1 MGRKIA
7 RIMRSRNS
15 TMNVIKLCEQR
26 KGWSRSGSV
35 VGGGG
40 RLVFVTNKEA
50 AVQIR
55 VILVV

>member
-26 KGWSRSGSV
+26 TGWSTVGPV
-35 VGGGG
+35 VGEFA
-40 RLVFVTNKEA
+40 FVTNKEA
-50 AVQIR
+50 AVRIC